1 MLLLWSLVSLGLADH
16 VAVLEFTG
24 SDNEDLTSIL
34 SDQARAGALDQL
46 DPLTYSI
53 ITRENMMQILE
64 DMGKDATCLGGSCEV
79 DLARNIGADLVI
91 SGTISQ
97 LGDVQLVML
106 KLHQSDS
113 GTLLAME
120 KIQGSDPVAL
130 VEATFEGVQ
139 QLLRKGLYL
148 NAELAKVTLT
158 STPKSTVFLD
168 GDVLCQQTPCVREI
182 ESGSHLFRWESTE
195 SITLTETVDIDSAM
209 ELHRNLDST
218 FAQVSVLNTAKGI
231 QISLDGQ
238 SWKQTPIQA
247 QVPVGAH
254 RLSID
259 DPCYE
264 GDVVNV
270 TLVSGERY
278 NWSVTPTPKQTMLA
292 LDARDS
298 SGKTVLGEVYA
309 DGILVGDTR
318 TTVGLPLCT
327 ESIRVE
333 SQFGSWQGEI
343 RLKPEHNQLSV
354 ALSDQRVSVSTQSI
368 STSLYP
374 MVDVMVGRFWMG
386 STNSEMGRNRDEQQ
400 HQVMLTQ
407 PFSIGQTEV
416 TQGLWEKVTGQN
428 PSHNRSCG
436 SDCPVENVSWC
447 DAVVFANMMS
457 AASNLKRVY
466 RVPIGFTLGLDT
478 HRCNELSSAV
488 TRNWE
493 ANGYRL
499 PTEAEWEWSARE
511 MGYYTS
517 RSSSSQ
523 VLISAH
529 RFSGSSTAS
538 KVAWYEDTAKRRTHP
553 VCQKEPNLMDV
564 CDMSGNVFEWVEDWY
579 EADTSMFSNTDPVGP
594 TSGETKVLR
603 GGSYQSPKNVIRNAF
618 RYNTAPG
625 YRDGQMGLRLVRS
638 N

>member
-1 MLLLWSLVSLGLADH
+1 MLWLWSMVSLGLADH

-24 SDNEDLTSIL
+24 SDNEDLISIL

-53 ITRENMMQILE
+53 MTRENMMLILE
-64 DMGKDATCLGGSCEV
+64 DMGKNATCLEGSCEV
-79 DLARNIGADLVI
+79 NMARNIGADLVI

-120 KIQGSDPVAL
+120 KVQGADPVAL

-139 QLLRKGLYL
+139 LLLRKGLHL
-148 NAELAKVTLT
+148 NSELAKVTLT
-158 STPKSTVFLD
+158 STPKATVFLD
-168 GDVLCQQTPCVREI
+168 GDVLCQQTPCVREV
-182 ESGSHLFRWESTE
+182 EAGSHVFRWES
-195 SITLTETVDIDSAM
+195 SNSMTLTETVEVTSSVG
-209 ELHRNLDST
+209 LHRKLDST
-218 FAQVSVLNTAKGI
+218 LAQVSVLNTPKGI
-231 QISLDGQ
+231 HVSLDGQ
-238 SWKQTPIQA
+238 PWKQTPIQA
-247 QVPVGAH
+247 QVPVGTH

-259 DPCYE
+259 DFCYE
-264 GDVVNV
+264 MEGVEV
-270 TLVSGERY
+270 TLGSTERY
-278 NWSVTPTPKQTMLA
+278 SWSVTPSPKQTLLT
-292 LDARDS
+292 LDARDTT
-298 SGKTVLGEVYA
+298 GKSVLGEIYA
-309 DGILVGDTR
+309 DGVLVGDTR
-318 TTVGLPLCT
+318 SSVELPLCT

-333 SQFGSWQGEI
+333 SRFGSWQGDI
-343 RLKPEHNQLSV
+343 RLQPERNQLSV
-354 ALSDQRVSVSTQSI
+354 ALSEQTSYSSTRTI
-368 STSLYP
+368 SESLYP

-416 TQGLWEKVTGQN
+416 TQGLWEQVTGQN

-436 SDCPVENVSWC
+436 SDCPVDNISWC

-457 AASNLKRVY
+457 SASNLERVY
-466 RVPIGFTLGLDT
+466 SVPIGFALGLDT
-478 HRCNELSSAV
+478 HRCNELSSSV

-511 MGYYTS
+511 MGYYMS
-517 RSSSSQ
+517 RRSSSQ

-538 KVAWYEDTAKRRTHP
+538 KVAWYEDTSRRRSHP
-553 VCQKEPNLMDV
+553 VCQKEANLMDL

-579 EADTSMFSNTDPVGP
+579 GADTSMFSNTDPVGP

-603 GGSYQSPKNVIRNAF
+603 GGSHQSPKNVIRNAF

-638 N
+638 K

>member
-1 MLLLWSLVSLGLADH
+1 MLWLWSLVSLGLADH

-120 KIQGSDPVAL
+120 KVQGADPVAL

-139 QLLRKGLYL
+139 QLLRKGLHL

-168 GDVLCQQTPCVREI
+168 GEVLCQQTPCVREV
-182 ESGSHLFRWESTE
+182 ESGSHLLRWESAN
-195 SITLTETVDIDSAM
+195 SITLTETVDIDSTM
-209 ELHRNLDST
+209 ELHRDLDST

-264 GDVVNV
+264 DDVVDV

-278 NWSVTPTPKQTMLA
+278 NWSVTPKPKQTMLA

-298 SGKTVLGEVYA
+298 SGKRVLGEVYA
-309 DGILVGDTR
+309 DGVLVGDTR
-318 TTVGLPLCT
+318 TSVELPLCT

-333 SQFGSWQGEI
+333 SQFGSWQGNI
-343 RLKPEHNQLSV
+343 RLKSEQNQLSV

-368 STSLYP
+368 SASLYP

-457 AASNLKRVY
+457 TASNLERVY
-466 RVPIGFTLGLDT
+466 RVPSGFTLGLDT

-488 TRNWE
+488 TRNWD

-538 KVAWYEDTAKRRTHP
+538 KVAWYEDSAKRRTHP

-579 EADTSMFSNTDPVGP
+579 GADTSMFSNTDPVGP
-594 TSGETKVLR
+594 INGETKVLR